1 MEHQQVSSVSAA
13 APFSKKFS
21 YDRGH
26 GGKHVYDGVFSGGG
40 GAVKLGARVLD
51 YREIFGGTAATASS
65 IPILDVPE
73 LNENSKVSSFGAQRA
88 DYATIFGGFGDDDFG
103 LLHEELFAK
112 RKKVKSS
119 INGTRSLA
127 EARSRNAG
135 SKHSNVSKEQKDSS
149 PEAPFQSID
158 GVKLLNVSYNKSNP
172 GNKNGTNG
180 MTRVAQL
187 NAVPGY
193 TFLVDEITPSKMTE
207 GGKPA
212 RSVLN
217 DSHLNANVGKSVKE
231 DTARRKAVSGPQ
243 PRIADT
249 NSFRSPAEFQKKSS
263 RNRSISNDMP
273 FDAFEIGLGRRP
285 PSSSPTNS
293 SYNIGGT
300 DISKNSKF
308 GVSRNDASR
317 GADLLAS
324 SDEEMDANSDAA
336 ASAAALRKAIEEAQM
351 KIKIAKELMERKNEG
366 FQNHAKTGFNKSW
379 KAQKSEVKTEERLK
393 RSNELVDREMREK
406 EDTAKQEFTGVSEG
420 NVSKASQLTP
430 DFGDEKKSSFANNAA
445 GETHSKESKS
455 TRTDNRLEA
464 EDWESTEEFFEAADY
479 EELREMPSEFEQSDN
494 AEKMASYNHENK
506 WSEKMTAEEKI
517 KKPEECTEEV
527 FNEDK
532 VERELNSVVGAFR
545 WNLYANFVKPSQVCH
560 PEENE
565 NKTRISNNH
574 EETYQ
579 TPTVSDEWNDCE
591 TVLENLH
598 QPEENVKLPV
608 QELDENEDMKELKDA
623 QDWVETEKKQREAL
637 DQKETDNRSDEV
649 SIREENDRDLD
660 QIYEKKQNV
669 EGQQEERDRVE
680 CEMKQGGWNL
690 EEYAEKLNDL
700 HRGEISGDDGE
711 TEESEKPE
719 KLVDDEEILKKSDQ
733 MNEPEESTKLP
744 VHELAENED
753 MKELKD
759 WVETEK
765 QRRKALDQKETENRS
780 DEVPVRE
787 ENDRG
792 LNQIYEKEE
801 NVEGQLEE
809 WDRVE
814 CEMKRGWNL
823 EEYEEKL
830 NDLHRGEISGEDGET
845 EKNEKLDKLV
855 DDEEIL
861 KKSDQMNGTE
871 ENAELPV
878 QELEEN
884 EDMKGLKDAQD
895 WVETE
900 KKQREALDHREME
913 NRSDEVPI
921 GEESDGG
928 LDQIY
933 EKKENME
940 GQRKEWDRVE
950 CEMKQGGWNLEENEK
965 LNDLHRREILGEE
978 GKIEESEKPE
988 ELMDDEEILKKS
1000 DQINETENREEK
1012 AREGI
1017 ETERIRSKSCLGEQ
1031 DEKTMEV
1038 TEQALRYEGDNLEMA
1053 EDANEQYENENLGGS
1068 DNALGCK
1075 INFAVGDLKAEVLTV
1090 KENGRVMRVTESS
1103 PLLQGTE
1110 KESEAVEDAN
1120 NLEQQNCEI
1129 AGLTQGLI
1137 GLDRIKKQ
1145 TADVTE
1151 ALLNGE
1157 NGIYLGENDINFDD
1171 KQNEHHVT
1179 EYKNMSNQEKCFEEV
1194 NNEMDDNGNVDI
1206 CEPEVGT
1213 DNEESEKSS
1222 ISSHNERWSSDET
1235 ESLHDPECCVEEA
1248 AHELGENNNDVK
1260 ESEVATN
1267 HEKDKNSFESS
1278 EEDRWVGNGVDTE
1291 ASQQPIFE
1299 GQGKTTEISLEEEP
1313 NQSTSKKE
1321 ENHCK
1326 NPAIEEKEAEDNLQ
1340 RKLEVEKKHFSKK
1353 EEVKVREI
1361 EREKE
1366 RIAVERAIQEARE
1379 RAFAEARE
1387 RAAVKRAAAEAHQRL
1402 KAEVRERLGKAL
1414 LEANNKLAAEK
1425 ASFEAKLKAERAAV
1439 ERATTEARQRAL
1451 EKALSEKVAF
1461 KARNQAEKS
1470 AAERFSSISK
1480 DNGMNSRD
1488 KQCNDPGPSSSSR
1501 YPGSSNHGERFNGGN
1516 GESDPR
1522 NKATLERHQRTA
1534 ERAAKALA
1542 EKNMRELL
1550 AQKEQAERNRLA
1562 ETLEADVK
1570 RWSSGKERNLRAL
1583 LSTLPYILGP
1593 DSGWQPIPL
1602 TELVSST
1609 AVKKAYR
1616 KATLFVHPD
1625 KLQQRGASIQLKYTC
1640 EKVFDLLKDAWNKF
1654 SAEER

>member
-187 NAVPGY
+187 HAVPGY

-366 FQNHAKTGFNKSW
+366 FQNRAKTGFNKSW

-765 QRRKALDQKETENRS
+765 QRREALDQKETENRS
-780 DEVPVRE
+780 DEVPIRE

-809 WDRVE
+809 R
-814 CEMKRGWNL
+814 
-823 EEYEEKL
+823 
-830 NDLHRGEISGEDGET
+830 
-845 EKNEKLDKLV
+845 
-855 DDEEIL
+855 
-861 KKSDQMNGTE
+861 
-871 ENAELPV
+871 
-878 QELEEN
+878 
-884 EDMKGLKDAQD
+884 
-895 WVETE
+895 
-900 KKQREALDHREME
+900 
-913 NRSDEVPI
+913 
-921 GEESDGG
+921 
-928 LDQIY
+928 
-933 EKKENME
+933 
-940 GQRKEWDRVE
+940 DRVE

>member
-1 MEHQQVSSVSAA
+1 
-13 APFSKKFS
+13 
-21 YDRGH
+21 
-26 GGKHVYDGVFSGGG
+26 
-40 GAVKLGARVLD
+40 
-51 YREIFGGTAATASS
+51 
-65 IPILDVPE
+65 
-73 LNENSKVSSFGAQRA
+73 
-88 DYATIFGGFGDDDFG
+88 
-103 LLHEELFAK
+103 
-112 RKKVKSS
+112 
-119 INGTRSLA
+119 
-127 EARSRNAG
+127 
-135 SKHSNVSKEQKDSS
+135 
-149 PEAPFQSID
+149 
-158 GVKLLNVSYNKSNP
+158 
-172 GNKNGTNG
+172 
-180 MTRVAQL
+180 
-187 NAVPGY
+187 
-193 TFLVDEITPSKMTE
+193 
-207 GGKPA
+207 
-212 RSVLN
+212 
-217 DSHLNANVGKSVKE
+217 
-231 DTARRKAVSGPQ
+231 
-243 PRIADT
+243 
-249 NSFRSPAEFQKKSS
+249 
-263 RNRSISNDMP
+263 
-273 FDAFEIGLGRRP
+273 
-285 PSSSPTNS
+285 
-293 SYNIGGT
+293 
-300 DISKNSKF
+300 
-308 GVSRNDASR
+308 
-317 GADLLAS
+317 
-324 SDEEMDANSDAA
+324 
-336 ASAAALRKAIEEAQM
+336 
-351 KIKIAKELMERKNEG
+351 
-366 FQNHAKTGFNKSW
+366 
-379 KAQKSEVKTEERLK
+379 
-393 RSNELVDREMREK
+393 
-406 EDTAKQEFTGVSEG
+406 
-420 NVSKASQLTP
+420 
-430 DFGDEKKSSFANNAA
+430 
-445 GETHSKESKS
+445 
-455 TRTDNRLEA
+455 
-464 EDWESTEEFFEAADY
+464 
-479 EELREMPSEFEQSDN
+479 
-494 AEKMASYNHENK
+494 
-506 WSEKMTAEEKI
+506 
-517 KKPEECTEEV
+517 
-527 FNEDK
+527 
-532 VERELNSVVGAFR
+532 
-545 WNLYANFVKPSQVCH
+545 
-560 PEENE
+560 
-565 NKTRISNNH
+565 
-574 EETYQ
+574 
-579 TPTVSDEWNDCE
+579 
-591 TVLENLH
+591 
-598 QPEENVKLPV
+598 
-608 QELDENEDMKELKDA
+608 
-623 QDWVETEKKQREAL
+623 
-637 DQKETDNRSDEV
+637 
-649 SIREENDRDLD
+649 
-660 QIYEKKQNV
+660 
-669 EGQQEERDRVE
+669 
-680 CEMKQGGWNL
+680 
-690 EEYAEKLNDL
+690 
-700 HRGEISGDDGE
+700 
-711 TEESEKPE
+711 
-719 KLVDDEEILKKSDQ
+719 
-733 MNEPEESTKLP
+733 
-744 VHELAENED
+744 
-753 MKELKD
+753 
-759 WVETEK
+759 VETEK

-1012 AREGI
+1012 ACEGI

-1194 NNEMDDNGNVDI
+1194 TNEMDDNGNVGI

-1461 KARNQAEKS
+1461 EARNQAEKS

-1480 DNGMNSRD
+1480 DNGMNSR
-1488 KQCNDPGPSSSSR
+1488 
-1501 YPGSSNHGERFNGGN
+1501 
-1516 GESDPR
+1516 
-1522 NKATLERHQRTA
+1522 
-1534 ERAAKALA
+1534 
-1542 EKNMRELL
+1542 
-1550 AQKEQAERNRLA
+1550 
-1562 ETLEADVK
+1562 
-1570 RWSSGKERNLRAL
+1570 
-1583 LSTLPYILGP
+1583 
-1593 DSGWQPIPL
+1593 
-1602 TELVSST
+1602 VS
-1609 AVKKAYR
+1609 V
-1616 KATLFVHPD
+1616 F
-1625 KLQQRGASIQLKYTC
+1625 TC
-1640 EKVFDLLKDAWNKF
+1640 IFIAFLCY
-1654 SAEER
+1654 S

>member
-187 NAVPGY
+187 HAVPGY

-366 FQNHAKTGFNKSW
+366 FQNRAKTGFNKSW

-765 QRRKALDQKETENRS
+765 QRREALDQKETENRS
-780 DEVPVRE
+780 DEVPIRE

-809 WDRVE
+809 R
-814 CEMKRGWNL
+814 
-823 EEYEEKL
+823 
-830 NDLHRGEISGEDGET
+830 
-845 EKNEKLDKLV
+845 
-855 DDEEIL
+855 
-861 KKSDQMNGTE
+861 
-871 ENAELPV
+871 
-878 QELEEN
+878 
-884 EDMKGLKDAQD
+884 
-895 WVETE
+895 
-900 KKQREALDHREME
+900 
-913 NRSDEVPI
+913 
-921 GEESDGG
+921 
-928 LDQIY
+928 
-933 EKKENME
+933 
-940 GQRKEWDRVE
+940 DRVE

-1480 DNGMNSRD
+1480 DNGMNSRQD

>member
-65 IPILDVPE
+65 IPILDVPQ

-88 DYATIFGGFGDDDFG
+88 DYAKIFGGFGDDDFG
-103 LLHEELFAK
+103 LLHEELFAI

-119 INGTRSLA
+119 INGTRPLA

-135 SKHSNVSKEQKDSS
+135 SKHSNVSKEQRDSS

-187 NAVPGY
+187 HAVPGY

-285 PSSSPTNS
+285 PSCSPTNS

-317 GADLLAS
+317 GADLPAS

-366 FQNHAKTGFNKSW
+366 FQNRAKTGFNKSW
-379 KAQKSEVKTEERLK
+379 KAQKSKVKTEERLK

-464 EDWESTEEFFEAADY
+464 EDWESTEEFFEAADH
-479 EELREMPSEFEQSDN
+479 EELREMPSEFEQSEN

-506 WSEKMTAEEKI
+506 WSEKMTAEEKV

-532 VERELNSVVGAFR
+532 VERELNSVVGAFQ

-560 PEENE
+560 REENE

-579 TPTVSDEWNDCE
+579 TPTVSDEWKDCE

-637 DQKETDNRSDEV
+637 DHKETDNRSDEV

-690 EEYAEKLNDL
+690 EEY
-700 HRGEISGDDGE
+700 
-711 TEESEKPE
+711 
-719 KLVDDEEILKKSDQ
+719 
-733 MNEPEESTKLP
+733 
-744 VHELAENED
+744 
-753 MKELKD
+753 
-759 WVETEK
+759 
-765 QRRKALDQKETENRS
+765 
-780 DEVPVRE
+780 
-787 ENDRG
+787 
-792 LNQIYEKEE
+792 
-801 NVEGQLEE
+801 
-809 WDRVE
+809 
-814 CEMKRGWNL
+814 
-823 EEYEEKL
+823 EEKL

-845 EKNEKLDKLV
+845 EKNEKLEKLV
-855 DDEEIL
+855 DHEEIL
-861 KKSDQMNGTE
+861 KKSDQMNGPE

-878 QELEEN
+878 QDLEEN

-928 LDQIY
+928 LNQIY

-950 CEMKQGGWNLEENEK
+950 CERKQGGWNLEENEK
-965 LNDLHRREILGEE
+965 LNDLHRIEILGEE
-978 GKIEESEKPE
+978 GKTEESEKPE
-988 ELMDDEEILKKS
+988 ELTDDEEILKKS
-1000 DQINETENREEK
+1000 DQMNETENREEK

-1017 ETERIRSKSCLGEQ
+1017 ETERIRSKSCPGEQ

-1038 TEQALRYEGDNLEMA
+1038 TEQALRYDGDNLEMA

-1075 INFAVGDLKAEVLTV
+1075 INFAVGDLKAEVLTT
-1090 KENGRVMRVTESS
+1090 KENGRVMGVTESS

-1129 AGLTQGLI
+1129 AGLTQGFI

-1157 NGIYLGENDINFDD
+1157 NGIYLGENDINFED

-1179 EYKNMSNQEKCFEEV
+1179 EYKNMSNQEKFFEEV
-1194 NNEMDDNGNVDI
+1194 TNEMDANGNVDI

-1235 ESLHDPECCVEEA
+1235 ESLHDPVCCVEEA

-1267 HEKDKNSFESS
+1267 HEKDKNSCESS
-1278 EEDRWVGNGVDTE
+1278 DEDRWVGNDVDTE

-1340 RKLEVEKKHFSKK
+1340 RKLEVEKKHFSEK

-1439 ERATTEARQRAL
+1439 ERATAEARQRAL
-1451 EKALSEKVAF
+1451 EKALSEKV
-1461 KARNQAEKS
+1461 RNQAEKS

-1516 GESDPR
+1516 GESAPR

-1583 LSTLPYILGP
+1583 LSTLPYVCRNLP
-1593 DSGWQPIPL
+1593 
-1602 TELVSST
+1602 
-1609 AVKKAYR
+1609 AYTR
-1616 KATLFVHPD
+1616 P
-1625 KLQQRGASIQLKYTC
+1625 
-1640 EKVFDLLKDAWNKF
+1640 
-1654 SAEER
+1654 

>member
-65 IPILDVPE
+65 IPILDVPQ

-88 DYATIFGGFGDDDFG
+88 DYAKIFGGFGDDDFG
-103 LLHEELFAK
+103 LLHEELFAI

-119 INGTRSLA
+119 INGTRPLA

-135 SKHSNVSKEQKDSS
+135 SKHSNVSKEQRDSS

-187 NAVPGY
+187 HAVPGY

-285 PSSSPTNS
+285 PSCSPTNS

-317 GADLLAS
+317 GADLPAS

-366 FQNHAKTGFNKSW
+366 FQNRAKTGFNKSW
-379 KAQKSEVKTEERLK
+379 KAQKSKVKTEERLK

-464 EDWESTEEFFEAADY
+464 EDWESTEEFFEAADH
-479 EELREMPSEFEQSDN
+479 EELREMPSEFEQSEN

-506 WSEKMTAEEKI
+506 WSEKMTAEEKV

-532 VERELNSVVGAFR
+532 VERELNSVVGAFQ

-560 PEENE
+560 REENE

-579 TPTVSDEWNDCE
+579 TPTVSDEWKDCE

-637 DQKETDNRSDEV
+637 DHKETDNRSDEV

-690 EEYAEKLNDL
+690 EEY
-700 HRGEISGDDGE
+700 
-711 TEESEKPE
+711 
-719 KLVDDEEILKKSDQ
+719 
-733 MNEPEESTKLP
+733 
-744 VHELAENED
+744 
-753 MKELKD
+753 
-759 WVETEK
+759 
-765 QRRKALDQKETENRS
+765 
-780 DEVPVRE
+780 
-787 ENDRG
+787 
-792 LNQIYEKEE
+792 
-801 NVEGQLEE
+801 
-809 WDRVE
+809 
-814 CEMKRGWNL
+814 
-823 EEYEEKL
+823 EEKL

-845 EKNEKLDKLV
+845 EKNEKLEKLV
-855 DDEEIL
+855 DHEEIL
-861 KKSDQMNGTE
+861 KKSDQMNGPE

-878 QELEEN
+878 QDLEEN

-928 LDQIY
+928 LNQIY

-950 CEMKQGGWNLEENEK
+950 CERKQGGWNLEENEK
-965 LNDLHRREILGEE
+965 LNDLHRIEILGEE
-978 GKIEESEKPE
+978 GKTEESEKPE
-988 ELMDDEEILKKS
+988 ELTDDEEILKKS
-1000 DQINETENREEK
+1000 DQMNETENREEK

-1017 ETERIRSKSCLGEQ
+1017 ETERIRSKSCPGEQ

-1038 TEQALRYEGDNLEMA
+1038 TEQALRYDGDNLEMA

-1075 INFAVGDLKAEVLTV
+1075 INFAVGDLKAEVLTT
-1090 KENGRVMRVTESS
+1090 KENGRVMGVTESS

-1129 AGLTQGLI
+1129 AGLTQGFI

-1157 NGIYLGENDINFDD
+1157 NGIYLGENDINFED

-1179 EYKNMSNQEKCFEEV
+1179 EYKNMSNQEKFFEEV
-1194 NNEMDDNGNVDI
+1194 TNEMDANGNVDI

-1235 ESLHDPECCVEEA
+1235 ESLHDPVCCVEEA

-1267 HEKDKNSFESS
+1267 HEKDKNSCESS
-1278 EEDRWVGNGVDTE
+1278 DEDRWVGNDVDTE

-1340 RKLEVEKKHFSKK
+1340 RKLEVEKKHFSEK

-1439 ERATTEARQRAL
+1439 ERATAEARQRAL
-1451 EKALSEKVAF
+1451 EKALSEKV
-1461 KARNQAEKS
+1461 RNQAEKS

-1516 GESDPR
+1516 GESAPR